1 MSSLSWSEN
10 REKCQGISESVI
22 KERIKNINDVLAKL
36 SKDEDL
42 QDDFKLPQVTVA
54 LNHWTGKARLP
65 PEEAEALSDN
75 RRVVYVLQRLQ
86 MLQSVCRASQVAVPF
101 DHFIKG
107 RSKLSD
113 EAILHTFGPFINSMS
128 NINTKVTEEGQ
139 SSEIKKDKVQTGVK
153 KDSTITAAAAAAPS
167 LAEYAKTYQN
177 SAYSDASPPSM
188 YEVLYAIG
196 NKYFLIVLG
205 SVIALLSIVAFLIAN
220 SSK

>member
-113 EAILHTFGPFINSMS
+113 EAILHTFGPFIKSMS

-139 SSEIKKDKVQTGVK
+139 SYEIKKDKVQTGLK
-153 KDSTITAAAAAAPS
+153 KDSAAVAAAAPS

-177 SAYSDASPPSM
+177 SAYSDASPPSI

-196 NKYFLIVLG
+196 NKYFSIVLG

-220 SSK
+220 SNK